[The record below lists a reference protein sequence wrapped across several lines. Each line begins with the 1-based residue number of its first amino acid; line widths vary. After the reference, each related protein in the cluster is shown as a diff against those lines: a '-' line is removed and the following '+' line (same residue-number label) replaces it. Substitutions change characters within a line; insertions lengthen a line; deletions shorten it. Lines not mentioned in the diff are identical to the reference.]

1 MFIRASWRP
10 RDFLP
15 IVPVAIAAAMLALLA
30 GQVAK
35 VHIDRI
41 WLVRFNDQVLSQAED
56 VAAASA
62 NALHRL
68 QESTSAPCSAGDIE
82 TLRFLTF
89 NARYLRDMGR
99 LIDGKF
105 ACSAAWGQLDVPQ
118 PMPPPSVDRP
128 PLRLWTGI
136 ANPAD
141 PRLITD
147 FAAEGNAFVVT
158 SPTAFASLSHMESAL
173 SALVF
178 QSGSLHRYQVFGAAD
193 GLDPNAAEAVWDIGA
208 TRIARH
214 CSRKFDFCAVSRLR
228 QSSLFAQSPSAG
240 VALGLLGGALGTGIG
255 LLLMVY
261 RRHRRSLPMQLQ
273 RAITSNGLTM
283 HYQPLRALD
292 DRRLVGAEA
301 LVRWCNADGEWVP
314 PDMFVPLAARMR
326 LDNQLTRQVVCKS
339 LQQMRERLCDAGTFY
354 LSINVWASD
363 LTDPGFHAFLNDQC
377 ALHGIDPHRVVLE
390 LNERSSADL
399 SRLALHMQS
408 LRSMGYRL
416 YIDDFGT
423 GHSNLTY
430 LTSLPIDSIKIDRSL
445 TRYAGESSLAVSIME
460 PILRMTEQLDIS
472 VVVEG
477 IATEEQAR
485 FVLHVSP
492 RAIGQGWLL
501 DKPVAMADFPAN

>member
-1 MFIRASWRP
+1 MLIRTSWRP

-15 IVPVAIAAAMLALLA
+15 VVPITVAAILLALLG
-30 GQVAK
+30 GQIAQ
-35 VHIDRI
+35 VHSDRT
-41 WLVRFNDQVLSQAED
+41 WLARFNDQVLSKAED
-56 VAAASA
+56 VASASA
-62 NALHRL
+62 NTLHQL
-68 QESTSAPCSAGDIE
+68 QEPTSPPCSAGDIE
-82 TLRFLTF
+82 RLRFLTF

-118 PMPPPSVDRP
+118 PMPPASMDRP
-128 PLRLWTGI
+128 PFRLWTGI

-158 SPTAFASLSHMESAL
+158 SPTAFASLSHMDSAL

-178 QSGSLHRYQVFGAAD
+178 QSGSLHRYQAFGAID
-193 GLDPNAAEAVWDIGA
+193 GLDPSATEAAWDIGA
-208 TRIARH
+208 IRIARS
-214 CSRKFDFCAVSRLR
+214 CSHHFGFCAISRLR
-228 QSSLFAQSPSAG
+228 QSSLFAQSPFAG
-240 VALGLLGGALGTGIG
+240 ITLGLSGGLLGAGTG
-255 LLLMVY
+255 LLLIVY

-273 RAITSNGLTM
+273 RAISTGGLTM

-292 DRRLVGAEA
+292 GRHLVGAEA
-301 LVRWCNADGEWVP
+301 LVRWRNADGEWVP
-314 PDMFVPLAARMR
+314 PDMFVTLAARMR
-326 LDNQLTRQVVCKS
+326 LDRQLTRQVVCTS
-339 LQQMRERLCDAGTFY
+339 LLQMRERLRDAGTFY

-363 LTDPGFHAFLNDQC
+363 LTDPDFHAFLNDQC
-377 ALHGIDPHRVVLE
+377 ALHDIDTQRVVLE
-390 LNERSSADL
+390 LNERSSDDL
-399 SRLALHMQS
+399 NRLALHMQS
-408 LRSMGYRL
+408 LRAMGYRL

-460 PILRMTEQLDIS
+460 PILRMTEQLGIG
-472 VVVEG
+472 VVAEG
-477 IATEEQAR
+477 IETEEQAG

-501 DKPVAMADFPAN
+501 DKPVAMADFPIH